1 MNINDK
7 TFISLIRQI
16 IRETEVDATNNE
28 HNILKIARSR
38 TTPKLSRGSAKAL
51 LDKHTSKYWN
61 VKAAEDGNAAIYTN
75 KMISTLPKGCCAT
88 EGEIE

>member
-51 LDKHTSKYWN
+51 LDKHTS
-61 VKAAEDGNAAIYTN
+61 
-75 KMISTLPKGCCAT
+75 
-88 EGEIE
+88 